1 VHELQGSGL
10 VLWSKLTT
18 VNFEQTDIT
27 DGSLADALTAMPLVE
42 VLRLGGCSKI
52 FSLQKSF
59 VAMMTAARR
68 MARTHDAKK
77 KVTVNL
83 SDVASPLQVL
93 KVSNTPITSEGL
105 LGLATT
111 APLITSLNCQNCLQL
126 TDLSAIHNLRF
137 LENLT
142 LSTTS
147 VFPSRLAVE
156 AQQQQVRN
164 HHPAGASMDMSSLSL
179 LVGVP
184 TLAALD
190 LSANAHLCDVSG
202 LVPSGLCV
210 TLTSLNVSSTKLSA
224 EGATLALSSLLRL
237 KELRVSR
244 CKSLHN
250 ISNAIDASTHLSKTL
265 RLLDAAQSGLTSD
278 GSASIRQLT
287 RLTSLDLSGCTD
299 INATSLHGIVSS
311 CSNLTS
317 LSLYGCP
324 GVTDDVVTALST
336 SICALETLNLGKC
349 IHMTSFDAAL
359 VGAREG
365 AGMIGAAFNSTLR
378 RLNLTGLPDLNP
390 PAQLSVIPFSA
401 KHEDSRIGLS
411 GFDVSFPLL
420 EELDLR
426 GCRQLAE
433 SQWAEDTAL
442 GRRVAKFHI

>member
-1 VHELQGSGL
+1 
-10 VLWSKLTT
+10 
-18 VNFEQTDIT
+18 
-27 DGSLADALTAMPLVE
+27 
-42 VLRLGGCSKI
+42 
-52 FSLQKSF
+52 
-59 VAMMTAARR
+59 
-68 MARTHDAKK
+68 
-77 KVTVNL
+77 
-83 SDVASPLQVL
+83 VL

-105 LGLATT
+105 LGLAST
-111 APLITSLNCQNCLQL
+111 APLLTSLNCQNCLQL
-126 TDLSAIHNLRF
+126 ADLNSIHNLRF

-142 LSTTS
+142 ISTTG
-147 VFPSRLAVE
+147 VFPSRLAVD
-156 AQQQQVRN
+156 AQQQQQVRRN
-164 HHPAGASMDMSSLSL
+164 NYPADNSLGVASLSL
-179 LVGVP
+179 LVEVP
-184 TLAALD
+184 MLAALD

-224 EGATLALSSLLRL
+224 EGATLALSSLLWL

-250 ISNAIDASTHLSKTL
+250 ISAAIDDSTHLSKTL

-336 SICALETLNLGKC
+336 SLGALETLNLGKC

-359 VGAREG
+359 VGASEG
-365 AGMIGAAFNSTLR
+365 AGMIGAAFNNTLR

-390 PAQLSVIPFSA
+390 PAQLRAPFSA
-401 KHEDSRIGLS
+401 QHDDSRIGLC

-433 SQWAEDTAL
+433 SQWAEDTAI